1 MRFLRAAL
9 GSLLLTMSLVCQPA
23 ARNPAALWID
33 YLQSELN
40 LVLVDHEPP
49 PF

>member
-1 MRFLRAAL
+1 MRRLLGGALAAL
-9 GSLLLTMSLVCQPA
+9 LAVGMSCQSSTK
-23 ARNPAALWID
+23 NPSQVWLD
-33 YLQSELN
+33 YYQSELN

>member
-1 MRFLRAAL
+1 MRRWLWGTLAAL
-9 GSLLLTMSLVCQPA
+9 LAVGAGCQSA
-23 ARNPAALWID
+23 TKNPSQLWID
-33 YLQSELN
+33 YYQSELN

>member
-1 MRFLRAAL
+1 MRSIGLAL
-9 GSLLLTMSLVCQPA
+9 WALLLSLSFGCQSS
-23 ARNPAALWID
+23 RNPSALWID

-40 LVLVDHEPP
+40 LVLVDHEPQ